1 MGLGGEA
8 IEAIAREHAYRPIS
22 GDVLFIGRQT
32 TYLSANELAA
42 ILRSHGH
49 AVDSAAIE
57 IDRTTISRQ
66 RGHEGKELVTDRSIF
81 HALGVDK
88 VRALDVSAYEGAEI
102 IHDLNEPL
110 PPHLH
115 GSADFIVDGST
126 LDNVFDP
133 ATCLRNFAGLLKVG
147 GRLLTINAYTT
158 LQTAYTLCSPPWYFD
173 YFVENGF
180 IDCRVYVIVA
190 RRGRS
195 NAFWLDPDY
204 IARARGGTLGFDA
217 RGNVFIVA
225 LAEKGPAS
233 TTNASPAQ
241 QHYRSA
247 AGWEVYAERLRT
259 VQQSQRPHLARSSA
273 DLFIWN
279 PTAGYV
285 WVDRN
290 FAARRH
296 WRQVPHRAYWKIR
309 RTLRALRAA
318 RPVPGR
324 AGVDRAGR

>member
-8 IEAIAREHAYRPIS
+8 IEAIGREHAYRPIS
-22 GDVLFIGRQT
+22 GDVLFIGRQA
-32 TYLSANELAA
+32 TYFTPNELIAL
-42 ILRSHGH
+42 LRSHGH
-49 AVDSAAIE
+49 AVDPAAME
-57 IDRTTISRQ
+57 IDRTTINRQ
-66 RGHEGKELVTDRSIF
+66 EGHTGKELVTDRSIF
-81 HALGVDK
+81 HALGVGS

-110 PPHLH
+110 PPHLQN
-115 GSADFIVDGST
+115 SADFIVDGST

-147 GRLLTINAYTT
+147 GRLLTINAYTRR
-158 LQTAYTLCSPPWYFD
+158 QTAYTLCSPPWYFD

-180 IDCRVYVIVA
+180 VDCRVYVIVA

-195 NAFWLDPDY
+195 NTFWLDPGY
-204 IARARGGTLGFDA
+204 IARARGGTLAFSA

-233 TTNASPAQ
+233 TTHASPVQ

-247 AGWEVYAERLRT
+247 AGWDVYAERLRT
-259 VQQSQRPHLARSSA
+259 VQQSQRPHLARSSS
-273 DLFIWN
+273 DLFIWS

-309 RTLRALRAA
+309 RTIRTIRSAL
-318 RPVPGR
+318 PGR
-324 AGVDRAGR
+324 ASAMS

>member
-8 IEAIAREHAYRPIS
+8 IEAIGREHAYRPIS

-32 TYLSANELAA
+32 TYFTRDELAA

-49 AVDSAAIE
+49 AVDPAAIE
-57 IDRTTISRQ
+57 IDRTTISGQ
-66 RGHEGKELVTDRSIF
+66 QGHHGKALVTDRSIF
-81 HALGVDK
+81 RALGVES
-88 VRALDVSAYEGAEI
+88 VRALDVSAYEGAEL
-102 IHDLNEPL
+102 IHDLNKPL
-110 PPHLH
+110 PAHLH
-115 GSADFIVDGST
+115 GAADFIVDGST

-133 ATCLRNFAGLLKVG
+133 ATCLRNFAGLLKPG
-147 GRLLTINAYTT
+147 GRLLTINAYTRR
-158 LQTAYTLCSPPWYFD
+158 QTAYTLCSPPWYFD

-180 IDCRVYVIVA
+180 VDCRVYVIVT
-190 RRGRS
+190 RRGRR
-195 NAFWLDPDY
+195 NVFWLDPGY
-204 IARARGGTLGFDA
+204 VARARGGTLGFSA
-217 RGNVFIVA
+217 RGNVFILA

-233 TTNASPAQ
+233 TTHASPVQ

-247 AGWEVYAERLRT
+247 AGWEVYAERLRR

-290 FAARRH
+290 FAASRH

-309 RTLRALRAA
+309 RTLRAMRSAPA
-318 RPVPGR
+318 PGG
-324 AGVDRAGR
+324 ASVT